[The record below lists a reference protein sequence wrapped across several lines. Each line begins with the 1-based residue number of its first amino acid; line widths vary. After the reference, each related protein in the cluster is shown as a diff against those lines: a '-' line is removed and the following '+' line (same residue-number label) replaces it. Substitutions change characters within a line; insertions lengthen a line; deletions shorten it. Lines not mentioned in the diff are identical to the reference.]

1 METLLIQSRRKPE
14 MIAIEQAEYRRALG
28 PLVTLTSLSALDESL
43 PWHSPQELLN
53 KTQLIILGGSGEFD
67 LDGGRDENDPART
80 TAHTIQSRLRP
91 LIEYIVEHDKPTFGV
106 CFGHQLIGNV
116 SGGALQNDHAQKK
129 IGTHDID
136 VHTTD
141 ELLSHVP
148 TQFAAQYGHKDS
160 LTKLPHG
167 AQLLAKAPNCSFA
180 ALRYGTNVYTTQFHP
195 ELTKD
200 DVVRRLENTPGYL
213 PEGVSVHSVVR
224 ESPEAST
231 LLERFVERH
240 LTA

>member
-1 METLLIQSRRKPE
+1 MQTLLIQSRTKPA
-14 MIAIEQAEYRRALG
+14 MIAIEQDEYRRALG
-28 PLVTLTSLSALDESL
+28 SSVTLTSLSALNESL
-43 PWHSPQELLN
+43 PWHAPQELLN
-53 KTQLIILGGSGEFD
+53 NTQLIILGGSGEFD
-67 LDGGRDENDPART
+67 LNGGREENDPART
-80 TAHTIQSRLRP
+80 TAHAIQSRLQP

-106 CFGHQLIGNV
+106 CFGHQLIGNI
-116 SGGALQNDHAQKK
+116 SGGVLTNDHAQKK
-129 IGTHDID
+129 IGTHDIN

-141 ELLSHVP
+141 ELLSHIP
-148 TQFAAQYGHKDS
+148 TRFAAQYGHKDS

-167 AQLLAKAPNCSFA
+167 AQLLANAPNCSFA
-180 ALRYGTNVYTTQFHP
+180 ALRYGKHVYTTQFHP

-231 LLERFVERH
+231 LLGRFVERYRV
-240 LTA
+240 A